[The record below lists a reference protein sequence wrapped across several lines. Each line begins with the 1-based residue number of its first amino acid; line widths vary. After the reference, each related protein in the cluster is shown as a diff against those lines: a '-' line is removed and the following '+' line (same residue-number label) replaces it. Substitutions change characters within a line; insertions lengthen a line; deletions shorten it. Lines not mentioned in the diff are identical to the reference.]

1 MTDQDKLSL
10 TQFLQAKSYRLDGRG
25 VHIDID
31 AFVSFL
37 DMYKPSDL
45 VYPQVVVKNFGVSR
59 VYAAKLLDLCA
70 EYGVVQKAYEVYCP
84 HCQRDSGNMFA
95 SKEEVAE
102 EVCCN
107 NCGEIIAEPEENL
120 SAVYKIVG

>member
-37 DMYKPSDL
+37 DMYKPSDI
-45 VYPQVVVKNFGVSR
+45 VYPQVVVRNFGVSR

-70 EYGVVQKAYEVYCP
+70 EYGVVQKVYEVYCP

-95 SKEEVAE
+95 SKEEMADE
-102 EVCCN
+102 ICCTH
-107 NCGEIIAEPEENL
+107 CGEIIAEPEESL